1 MQQTTYAQIDYAGG
15 IVPPHDTELE
25 RVVLGAL
32 LVEPHQIPSVVKIL
46 APEMFY
52 APKHEAIYRSIVE
65 LYDAGEPIDL
75 YAVGRRLQLSGVMPG
90 KITPAELTEIA
101 TTAGSASHTETHAR
115 TLVEKHVGRRML
127 EVGREITARTSD
139 TRADIDEVIGYATGE
154 LEKIGTLFAGGRMGD
169 HIKTYTAQALREAE
183 RRAAKAD
190 QGEVTGITTGL
201 KDLDRATGG
210 WQGSQLIVLAARP
223 AMGKTALML
232 HFAKAAASTGVP
244 VCIYSLEMSGVR
256 LSDRLLLS
264 VDDVDAEAFRSGRLT
279 AADWQRM
286 ERAGAEISRLPIYV
300 DDNPTV
306 SMRYIKTNSRIRAS
320 RGECGMILIDYLQL
334 ADTTDKANRNRNRE
348 QEVAQASRQA
358 KIIAKELNVPV
369 ILLSQ
374 LSRGVE
380 GRADKCPMLS
390 DLRESGAIEQ
400 DADIVVFLYRP
411 AYYGISTIEALENAD
426 SEGVGI
432 LSIAKQRDGAT
443 GRIAFRHNPAMTRL
457 TDWAVPQPIDQTSS
471 ATPF

>member
-15 IVPPHDTELE
+15 IVPPYDTELE

-75 YAVGRRLQLSGVMPG
+75 YAVGKQLQHHGLMPD
-90 KITPAELTEIA
+90 KITPAELAEVA
-101 TTAGSASHTETHAR
+101 TTAASASHTEAHAR
-115 TLVEKHVGRRML
+115 TLVEKSIGRRML
-127 EVGREITARTSD
+127 EVGREITARASD
-139 TRADIDEVIGYATGE
+139 TRTDIDEVIGYATGE
-154 LEKIGTLFAGGRMGD
+154 LEKIGSLFSGGRIGD
-169 HIKTYTAQALREAE
+169 HIRAFAAQSLREAE
-183 RRAAKAD
+183 HRAARAAR
-190 QGEVTGITTGL
+190 GEVTGITTGL

-232 HFAKAAASTGVP
+232 HFAKAAANAGVP

-264 VDDVDAEAFRSGRLT
+264 VADVDTESFRSGRLT
-279 AADWQRM
+279 SEDWQKM
-286 ERAGAEISRLPIYV
+286 EQAGAEISRLPIYV
-300 DDNPTV
+300 DDNPTA
-306 SMRYIKTNSRIRAS
+306 SMRHIKTNSRVRAS

-334 ADTTDKANRNRNRE
+334 ADTADKTNRTRNRE

-358 KIIAKELNVPV
+358 KIMAKELDVPV

-374 LSRGVE
+374 LSRSVE
-380 GRADKCPMLS
+380 GRSDKCPMLS

-400 DADIVVFLYRP
+400 DADIVAFLYRP
-411 AYYGISTIEALENAD
+411 AYYGILTIEELKNAD

-443 GRIAFRHNPAMTRL
+443 GRIAFRHNPPMTCL
-457 TDWAVPQPIDQTSS
+457 SDWPAPQPNENSLN
-471 ATPF
+471 TPF